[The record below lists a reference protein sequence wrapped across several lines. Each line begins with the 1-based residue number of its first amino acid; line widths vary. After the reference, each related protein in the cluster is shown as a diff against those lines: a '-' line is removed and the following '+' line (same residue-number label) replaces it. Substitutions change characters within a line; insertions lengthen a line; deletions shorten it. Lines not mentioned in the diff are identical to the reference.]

1 MTGVYNIIQTWGQLS
16 FNRIQPLGPQQDPN
30 LGSDELLLSKILGSF
45 FQRKVYLGCNRTP
58 TWGQVKYI
66 RTPLIFTNS
75 GCNTTPTWGQM
86 NCSRTQS
93 LGHSSREK
101 WIWVVTG
108 PQLGVRS
115 TILGPHQSLQIHVVT
130 QPQRGVKWT
139 VIIGSFFQR
148 KVNLG
153 CNRTSTW
160 GQVNYIRTPSWY
172 ANSGCNTTPTWG
184 CNRTQSSGHSS
195 REK

>member
-1 MTGVYNIIQTWGQLS
+1 MSLFFTEKLRNPKKIFRLNPTSHGRAGQFGLPGVGKQASKSTTPRWGGVTGVYNIIQTWGQLS
-16 FNRIQPLGPQQDPN
+16 FNRIEPLGPQQDPN

-86 NCSRTQS
+86 NCNRTQS

-101 WIWVVTG
+101 
-108 PQLGVRS
+108 
-115 TILGPHQSLQIHVVT
+115 
-130 QPQRGVKWT
+130 
-139 VIIGSFFQR
+139 
-148 KVNLG
+148 
-153 CNRTSTW
+153 
-160 GQVNYIRTPSWY
+160 
-172 ANSGCNTTPTWG
+172 
-184 CNRTQSSGHSS
+184 
-195 REK
+195 